1 MATVFLVHG
10 NVMAIMTVQT
20 LLMNQIVVVMDV
32 LRVNGTVVMV
42 NVFQNHTF
50 VMDLLILVMQ
60 VGVQTVQM
68 AQMKV

>member
-1 MATVFLVHG
+1 
-10 NVMAIMTVQT
+10 MAIMIAQI
-20 LLMNQIVVVMDV
+20 LLMNQIVVVIDV
-32 LRVNGTVVMV
+32 LRVNGTVVMD
-42 NVFQNHTF
+42 NVFQHHMF